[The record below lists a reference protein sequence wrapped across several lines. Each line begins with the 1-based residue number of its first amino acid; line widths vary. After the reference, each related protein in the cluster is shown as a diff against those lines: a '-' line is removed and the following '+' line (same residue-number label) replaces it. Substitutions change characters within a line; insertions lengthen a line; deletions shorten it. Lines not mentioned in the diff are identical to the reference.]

1 MELSEVLNT
10 GVAAPAAVGGAWM
23 LKEFFSFLLRWRK
36 AEQRE
41 AKDLRGYH
49 PDDEWRKY
57 CTEKFDS
64 IISKLNEL
72 TTEFKVME
80 SQAQTLRLQVSR
92 IETDLRTG
100 GENGRH

>member
-36 AEQRE
+36 ADQDDNRQ
-41 AKDLRGYH
+41 YH

-64 IISKLNEL
+64 IIKSLNEL
-72 TTEFKVME
+72 STEFKVME

-92 IETDLRTG
+92 IENDVRRK
-100 GENGRH
+100 GETNGRH